1 MVFKA
6 WDHQKTHGH
15 IDFMHTNGLI
25 IIYHRFLKRK
35 SFNLFCLRRQ
45 KSIYFCISFNLF
57 CLRRQKSIFFAF
69 SSPLF
74 CLRRQKS
81 IFFLN
86 FQAAKRKICFFLSC
100 RYSPGTQLKR
110 CASKIRA
117 YSAENHRNP
126 KRETFRGEETIENQ
140 KFGPNVVYYFFII
153 IILAVGEQRQ
163 RSL

>member
-1 MVFKA
+1 MFLRA

-15 IDFMHTNGLI
+15 IDFMHIYGFI

-57 CLRRQKSIFFAF
+57 CLRREKSRFFVF
-69 SSPLF
+69 SGCKTQNML
-74 CLRRQKS
+74 
-81 IFFLN
+81 
-86 FQAAKRKICFFLSC
+86 FFLSY
-100 RYSPGTQLKR
+100 RYSPETQLKR

-117 YSAENHRNP
+117 YSAKNHRNP

-140 KFGPNVVYYFFII
+140 NFGPNVVYYFFII
-153 IILAVGEQRQ
+153 LLIAYAHSAGPRF
-163 RSL
+163 